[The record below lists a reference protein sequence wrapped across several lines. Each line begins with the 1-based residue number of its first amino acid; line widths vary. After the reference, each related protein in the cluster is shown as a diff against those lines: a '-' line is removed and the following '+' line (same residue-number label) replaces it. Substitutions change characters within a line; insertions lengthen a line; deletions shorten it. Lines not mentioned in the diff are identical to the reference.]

1 MRLLATTDI
10 NALNTVLSILQ
21 MKQQRILGLK
31 KTRSRWFSAELLAAA
46 LLTAAPLV
54 VFTIGPLVR
63 MVGNIVGECQFL
75 GLAAESREAVN

>member
-10 NALNTVLSILQ
+10 NVLNTVLLILQ

-31 KTRSRWFSAELLAAA
+31 KTRSRWLSAERLAAA

-54 VFTIGPLVR
+54 VFTIGPLVH
-63 MVGNIVGECQFL
+63 MVGNIVGGCQFL
-75 GLAAESREAVN
+75 GLAAESREVVN